1 MAKKPYP
8 SEVADRFQVRMPDG
22 LRDRI
27 AEAAKA
33 SGRSMNSEIVHR
45 LEGSFPSSDAKPIE
59 GRRPTKAEVDAA
71 LRILEHL
78 KYYAHEVLVDEDVM
92 AKGKK

>member
-1 MAKKPYP
+1 M
-8 SEVADRFQVRMPDG
+8 SEDANRAWKDQYMLRFPDG
-22 LRDRI
+22 MRERLK
-27 AEAAKA
+27 AEAARN
-33 SGRSMNSEIVHR
+33 GRSLNAEIIHR
-45 LEGSFPSSDAKPIE
+45 LEGSFPSGDAKPIE

-78 KYYAHEVLVDEDVM
+78 KYYAHEVLVDEDVT

>member
-1 MAKKPYP
+1 MARPKYP
-8 SEVADRFQVRMPDG
+8 SDEVEKTMVRFPPGLMDR
-22 LRDRI
+22 LKAAA
-27 AEAAKA
+27 AENH
-33 SGRSMNSEIVHR
+33 RSMNAEIIHR